1 MTTTDTNP
9 VEETSITST
18 PPNEAAGCGDGGM
31 PNHLSPTTLDR
42 WSCIVIRLLVAWI
55 VIVAIL
61 SFITVPWLKAGS
73 GGDLTTPMV
82 WFYHAM
88 MLPVALLF
96 LILCTR
102 IFVVHPWVKFIL
114 THSGPIALLEGLG
127 FLILGYGTL
136 HNVASLTA
144 FGYWII
150 MPCTLELFAI
160 TVVFVADLAYA
171 SFVPPKDVDVSPQMA
186 EIRWALFFAGVSV
199 LTWVAFGL
207 SAAADQVGISWQ
219 FWAGWQKESYST
231 LMGNIITAHSH
242 GMLPAF
248 MAGIVILAA
257 ETFGYSKL
265 VGTRKQVARLS
276 VGIMLGGIALFSG
289 IYTVSAL
296 GTFAIPAWFPF
307 GPGAVNGIAMDDTM
321 TGLVGIGALILAGT
335 MLPELRGSLSRLGSR
350 IQQRYNPVRAAVY
363 LTYVTA
369 AAALFIYGYYIE
381 MNESKFGF
389 GSAPAARYANDQI
402 FSRGHLLFVFGA
414 LPLMAVLLLAVEIS
428 GNVSELGITLKKW
441 LSGAMASGMVIT
453 LIGLGIWVFSAPGHS
468 TTMGAGNAGEIIY
481 VIGQCLMLIG
491 AIIEVFALRPVGEDK
506 TGPISASTEPALT

>member
-1 MTTTDTNP
+1 MTTT
-9 VEETSITST
+9 ETT
-18 PPNEAAGCGDGGM
+18 PTDNHLPEVQGNGDEHS
-31 PNHLSPTTLDR
+31 NDRLSPTTLDR
-42 WSCIVIRLLVAWI
+42 WSSIVIRLLVAWI
-55 VIVAIL
+55 VIVAVL
-61 SFITVPWLKAGS
+61 SFITVPWLKAGND
-73 GGDLTTPMV
+73 GDLTTPMI

-102 IFVVHPWVKFIL
+102 IFVVHPWVKFIV
-114 THSGPIALLEGLG
+114 THSGPIAILEGFG
-127 FLILGYGTL
+127 FLVLGYGTL

-160 TVVFVADLAYA
+160 TAVFVADLAYSA
-171 SFVPPKDVDVSPQMA
+171 FVPPKDVEVSPQMA

-207 SAAADQVGISWQ
+207 SAAANQVGISWS

-242 GMLPAF
+242 GILPAF

-265 VGTRKQVARLS
+265 AGTRKQMARLG

-296 GTFAIPAWFPF
+296 GTFTIPAWFPF

-335 MLPELRGSLSRLGSR
+335 MLPELRGSLARLGSR

-369 AAALFIYGYYIE
+369 ATALFIYGYYIE

-389 GSAPAARYANDQI
+389 GSPPAARYANDQI

-414 LPLMAVLLLAVEIS
+414 LPVMAVLLMAVEIS
-428 GNVSELGITLKKW
+428 GNISELGITLKKW
-441 LSGAMASGMVIT
+441 ISGAMASGMVIT

-468 TTMGAGNAGEIIY
+468 KTLGAGNAGEIIY

-491 AIIEVFALRPVGEDK
+491 AIIEVFALRPAGKDEAETV
-506 TGPISASTEPALT
+506 SASTDAELAHAG